1 MANTYNWTI
10 HNLDVYPN
18 QDTLS
23 DVVYNIHWRLTAVS
37 DQEEH
42 EGTYYT
48 SSSIGTQIVAN
59 PDSENFT
66 AFEDLTK
73 KQVVGWLENSELDI
87 DAIKKS
93 LDAQIVEKI
102 TPTSVSKTPQWQNN

>member
-1 MANTYNWTI
+1 MCI
-10 HNLDVYPN
+10 RDSVYPN
-18 QDTLS
+18 QDTLQN
-23 DVVYNIHWRLTAVS
+23 VVYNIHWRLTAVS

-42 EGTYYT
+42 EGAYYT
-48 SSSIGTQIVAN
+48 ASSIGTQIVAN

-73 KQVVGWLENSELDI
+73 TQVVGWLEASDLDI
-87 DAIKKS
+87 DSIKSS